1 MKTMLAYAFASL
13 LSLSAFA
20 SNDHRPTPPP
30 NKPMPLIVGQW
41 RSDNPIYSGQVW
53 IHTNFNFTQY
63 DMTLHATCEFRAPNV
78 YLTVGVNSRTAYNGN
93 LIYVY
98 DRTEAS
104 VNDGYRYCNAA
115 LSPSTWE
122 FYFTAGDVDH
132 AVIFAPVPYQ
142 MRFNVSRVLEPA
154 PLN

>member
-1 MKTMLAYAFASL
+1 MKTILATLFASL

-20 SNDHRPTPPP
+20 SNDHRPTPVS
-30 NKPMPLIVGQW
+30 LILGQW
-41 RSDNPIYSGQVW
+41 KSDNPIYSGHVW
-53 IHTNFNFTQY
+53 IHTNFNFTRH

-78 YLTVGVNSRTAYNGN
+78 RLTVGVNSRTAYNGN

-98 DRTEAS
+98 DRVEAS

-115 LSPSTWE
+115 LSPATWE
-122 FYFTAGDVDH
+122 FYFTAGDVNH

-142 MRFNVSRVLEPA
+142 MRFNVSRVLEPV